1 MDFPSEITVI
11 ASSLRTATHEAMT
24 ESKRFNFRL
33 ASERGETR
41 LFTAR
46 AEQAETPGLIRIF
59 DIRPV
64 AEIDVA
70 N

>member
-1 MDFPSEITVI
+1 MIDVPTEITVI
-11 ASSLRTATHEAMT
+11 ASSLRPATHEAMT

-46 AEQAETPGLIRIF
+46 AEQAQTPGLIRIF
-59 DIRPV
+59 DIRP
-64 AEIDVA
+64 AGHSA
-70 N
+70 